1 MTFILDPSSWLNS
14 LLFGAGGVSI
24 APNLSI
30 VFQTLFFVAS
40 FLVLKRVMFPPVL
53 RVILEREKKIE
64 QAHKELLRQDEE
76 GQQMEQE
83 YSDKIR
89 EARLQAQEIHNEA
102 RKEAS
107 AKEHSILAEAQE
119 QSAQL
124 QSKNSTELGEQR
136 QAVVAKLDQDSEA
149 MAQDIASKLLGRS
162 ISS

>member
-1 MTFILDPSSWLNS
+1 
-14 LLFGAGGVSI
+14 
-24 APNLSI
+24 
-30 VFQTLFFVAS
+30 
-40 FLVLKRVMFPPVL
+40 MFPPVL